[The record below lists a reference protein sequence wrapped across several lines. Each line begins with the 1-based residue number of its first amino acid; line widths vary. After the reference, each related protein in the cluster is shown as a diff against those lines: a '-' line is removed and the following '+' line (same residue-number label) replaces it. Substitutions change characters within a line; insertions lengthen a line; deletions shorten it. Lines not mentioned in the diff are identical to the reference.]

1 MWSLALVAL
10 VVALNECVAAAAG
23 VGSLDDLHSLLRL
36 ARQHKARLGRNHW
49 TWSEEHQRKASH
61 YYRQIIDQAAD
72 DTDKIMSSALYELST
87 IHQFDF
93 DTSYS
98 YDLIVEAAN
107 LGHPDATHLLSTIYS
122 TGVYNGLY
130 SMDAGRALMLE
141 YMAALAEHPMANM
154 GIGYRYLN
162 GIGVPESCETALRHY
177 EFAAN
182 IVSNNLEQNIF
193 STYIDKLHLNE
204 LESAKSKGRRELDNE
219 VIDYYI
225 HLAAEDDFN
234 AALSLGSMYLHGSRY
249 AEKDIEKAVK
259 YINIPASLSHTSAS
273 GQLAYILALLY
284 NRDPN
289 SSIFNAV
296 LSADE
301 IITEKIKSL
310 ASFSSK
316 RGDTF
321 GILTQGYLFYK
332 GIGEDRNYS
341 KSLDYFK
348 KVLTKHQDAGFY
360 LGEMLMGEDIAALQ
374 NAGFSQ
380 VQMHDAAL
388 YYSTASQKGNV
399 LAIHRLSHMA
409 ANGFGIAKSC
419 ETAVNGFRVVAE
431 KGEWMDDLT
440 YAATLYELNYIPQA
454 LMIYAQY
461 AAIGVEAAQF
471 NAAFLLSNHQCP
483 SNIKSKNISVLFN
496 SDGVKKEKDL
506 GVFVTELGIDDQI
519 FVMSSFLNET
529 HANSSELK
537 TTKSDC
543 ELRALSLYGLSA
555 SQGAAESY
563 LRIGDFYYYGQAGM
577 VTDKKEAAKYYQL
590 SADLQHTQAVFNLGI
605 MYESGDG
612 VNQDFHL
619 AKRYYDQ
626 AAVHDPDAKLPRQF
640 ALLLL
645 SCHKTIQTS
654 FGIVITSDQIHQLV
668 AAITPPFIAD
678 AFTYIV
684 NVVDERIVQQFNS
697 ELKQARMYIRKLRQ
711 QINEMIAR
719 DTTLLD
725 QADDSPT
732 TSIKYLPKLFME
744 MDQDVLAD
752 ISLLVALLAA
762 LVYVQGL
769 RAMRR
774 RRRDGILHVN

>member
-1 MWSLALVAL
+1 M
-10 VVALNECVAAAAG
+10 AAAAG

-36 ARQHKARLGRNHW
+36 ARQYKARLGRNNW
-49 TWSEEHQRKASH
+49 TWGEEHQRKASY

-72 DTDKIMSSALYELST
+72 DTDKILSSALYELSS

-93 DTSYS
+93 DTSYA

-141 YMAALAEHPMANM
+141 YMAALAENPTANM
-154 GIGYRYLN
+154 GMGYRYLN

-177 EFAAN
+177 EFVAN
-182 IVSNNLEQNIF
+182 IVANNLEQNIF
-193 STYIDKLHLNE
+193 STHIDKPHLNE
-204 LESAKSKGRRELDNE
+204 LDSAKSKGRRELDNE

-249 AEKDIEKAVK
+249 AEKDIEKAIK

-284 NRDPN
+284 NKDPN
-289 SSIFNAV
+289 SNIFNVV
-296 LSADE
+296 LAADE
-301 IITEKIKSL
+301 IITDKIKSL

-332 GIGEDRNYS
+332 GIGEERNYS

-348 KVLTKHQDAGFY
+348 KVLTKHQDAGY
-360 LGEMLMGEDIAALQ
+360 YMGEMLMGEDIVALQ

-380 VQMHDAAL
+380 VSMHDAAL

-409 ANGFGIAKSC
+409 ANGFGVAKSC

-440 YAATLYELNYIPQA
+440 YAASLYELNYIPQA

-471 NAAFLLSNHQCP
+471 NAAFLLSKYQCP
-483 SNIKSKNISVLFN
+483 SNIKSRNTSVLFN
-496 SDGVKKEKDL
+496 SDEVKRDKDL
-506 GVFVTELGIDDQI
+506 GVYVTELGINDKI
-519 FVMSSFLNET
+519 LVMASFLNET
-529 HANSSELK
+529 YANSSGFK

-577 VTDKKEAAKYYQL
+577 DIDKKEAAKYYQL

-626 AAVHDPDAKLPRQF
+626 AAIHDPDAKLPRQL
-640 ALLLL
+640 ALFLL
-645 SCHKTIQTS
+645 SSHKTIQDNL
-654 FGIVITSDQIHQLV
+654 GI
-668 AAITPPFIAD
+668 AITFDQMRELIASMLPPFITD
-678 AFTYIV
+678 AFTYAV
-684 NVVDERIVQQFNS
+684 NFVDENVVQQFNS
-697 ELKQARMYIRKLRQ
+697 EIEQAGVYIRKLRQ
-711 QINEMIAR
+711 QITSMIVQE
-719 DTTLLD
+719 TILFD
-725 QADDSPT
+725 QTENSPT
-732 TSIKYLPKLFME
+732 DSVRSKSLPQLFME
-744 MDQDVLAD
+744 LDQDVLAD

-762 LVYVQGL
+762 LIYVQGL

-774 RRRDGILHVN
+774 RRRDGIIHNN

>member
-1 MWSLALVAL
+1 MWLLLTLLVCT
-10 VVALNECVAAAAG
+10 VVTSSVHT
-23 VGSLDDLHSLLRL
+23 LDDLQALLRL
-36 ARQHKARLGRNHW
+36 ARQYKGRLGRNHW
-49 TWSEEHQRKASH
+49 TWNEQHQKKASY

-72 DTDKIMSSALYELST
+72 DTDKVLSSALYELSSL
-87 IHQFDF
+87 HQYDF
-93 DTSYS
+93 DTSYA
-98 YDLIVEAAN
+98 YDLLVEAAN
-107 LGHPDATHLLSTIYS
+107 LGHPEASHLLATIYS

-130 SMDAGRALMLE
+130 PMDAGRALMLE
-141 YMAALAEHPMANM
+141 YMSALAENPQANM

-177 EFAAN
+177 EFVAN
-182 IVSNNLEQNIF
+182 IVANNLERNIF
-193 STYIDKLHLNE
+193 STHIDKPHLNE

-249 AEKDIEKAVK
+249 AEKDIEKAIK

-284 NRDPN
+284 NNDPN
-289 SSIFNAV
+289 SSIFNSV

-301 IITEKIKSL
+301 VIIEKIKKL

-332 GIGEDRNYS
+332 GIGEERNYS

-348 KVLTKHQDAGFY
+348 KVLTKHQDAGY
-360 LGEMLMGEDIAALQ
+360 YMGEMLMGEDMVALQ

-380 VQMHDAAL
+380 VSMHDAAL

-409 ANGFGIAKSC
+409 ANGFGVAKSC

-440 YAATLYELNYIPQA
+440 YAASLYELNRLPEA

-461 AAIGVEAAQF
+461 AAIGVESAQF
-471 NAAFLLSNHQCP
+471 NAAFLLSKQQCP
-483 SNIKSKNISVLFN
+483 SSIQSKNQSVLFS
-496 SDGVKKEKDL
+496 SDAAKIEKES
-506 GVFVTELGIDDQI
+506 GSYVTELGVDDK
-519 FVMSSFLNET
+519 VLLMSSLLNQS
-529 HANSSELK
+529 HANSSDLRTIK
-537 TTKSDC
+537 ADC

-563 LRIGDFYYYGQAGM
+563 LRIGDFYYYGRAGM
-577 VTDKKEAAKYYQL
+577 DVDKNEAAKYYQL

-626 AAVHDPDAKLPRQF
+626 AATHDPDAKLPRQL
-640 ALLLL
+640 ALFLL
-645 SCHKTIQTS
+645 SSHKVIQDSLGITITYE
-654 FGIVITSDQIHQLV
+654 QLHHLL
-668 AAITPPFIAD
+668 ATMFPPFVVD
-678 AFTYIV
+678 AVTHALDFV
-684 NVVDERIVQQFNS
+684 DKNVVAQFNS
-697 ELKQARMYIRKLRQ
+697 EMEQVRGYVKKWRQ
-711 QINEMIAR
+711 QILSTFVRE
-719 DTTLLD
+719 TTLFDLTE
-725 QADDSPT
+725 SPEPEH
-732 TSIKYLPKLFME
+732 SKSQNLAQYFVEL
-744 MDQDVLAD
+744 DQDVLAD
-752 ISLLVALLAA
+752 ISLLVALVAA

-774 RRRDGILHVN
+774 RRRDGIIHGN